1 MFNIWLLYVIVWL
14 MMVII
19 MVNHGWSWI
28 SIVMGVPPIAGW
40 FIMDRPMSKW
50 MVWGYSHFRK
60 PPWGFLKSGI
70 PQTMGFNTK
79 MVIHDLD
86 DFRGTPCFGK
96 PPYLSVVF
104 ICLSAKLVKLCISF
118 AEWCLT
124 NLESQFHG
132 VYADTMT
139 TLFEDLYR
147 FIDNV
152 RGYLLYKLNPPVGL
166 LSWYMTNVSL

>member
-1 MFNIWLLYVIVWL
+1 
-14 MMVII
+14 
-19 MVNHGWSWI
+19 
-28 SIVMGVPPIAGW
+28 
-40 FIMDRPMSKW
+40 
-50 MVWGYSHFRK
+50 
-60 PPWGFLKSGI
+60 
-70 PQTMGFNTK
+70 MGFNTK

-152 RGYLLYKLNPPVGL
+152 RGYLLHKLNPPVGL